1 MGLDILVFWDK
12 LIDRWETRM
21 GLLMTFV
28 FIICLYFFGLKFFE
42 VQISSTLY
50 LLVLPILILI
60 LVFITWIVSTNRL
73 FFRNS
78 RKIYV
83 GVIMIFDEEKDR
95 VVINKIVRKVI
106 AKINQSDEFNK
117 NLKLKLLPSNFCA
130 HESQINRY
138 HENFYFMYD
147 LMIRVFVESGNYES
161 IEKIVINKFSVTFR
175 RNSTSWKKRIFY
187 DTIDL
192 TKDMGLLIQSRDWDY
207 VDSNSGFDKKKYLNN
222 FHNVILYYTTF
233 YAIYSNRR
241 EVALNILTALYDNSK
256 TIVKI
261 KKREGDKVTFEL
273 APFQMAEARLA
284 TILIDLYFD
293 SAIESY
299 HKNDILKAISRLQ
312 PLKKLALAPNKR
324 FDLYIN
330 LARWNYEIGNLDK
343 AIDYTNRAK
352 SIAPNTVQVYLNLG
366 FFAILNDDI
375 KGFYENF
382 EKLHTIRSNPVIN
395 WVDVVD
401 FQYNQLEKFPSKK
414 DFFNFSIAFI
424 EYVFIDQSYRNKFEN
439 ISHAFEFNE
448 RFQCL
453 YKLGKYVLSQPY
465 TLTANNIPRKQRRKE
480 KGNKRKRRY

>member
-1 MGLDILVFWDK
+1 
-12 LIDRWETRM
+12 
-21 GLLMTFV
+21 
-28 FIICLYFFGLKFFE
+28 
-42 VQISSTLY
+42 
-50 LLVLPILILI
+50 
-60 LVFITWIVSTNRL
+60 
-73 FFRNS
+73 
-78 RKIYV
+78 
-83 GVIMIFDEEKDR
+83 
-95 VVINKIVRKVI
+95 
-106 AKINQSDEFNK
+106 
-117 NLKLKLLPSNFCA
+117 
-130 HESQINRY
+130 
-138 HENFYFMYD
+138 
-147 LMIRVFVESGNYES
+147 
-161 IEKIVINKFSVTFR
+161 
-175 RNSTSWKKRIFY
+175 
-187 DTIDL
+187 
-192 TKDMGLLIQSRDWDY
+192 
-207 VDSNSGFDKKKYLNN
+207 
-222 FHNVILYYTTF
+222 
-233 YAIYSNRR
+233 
-241 EVALNILTALYDNSK
+241 
-256 TIVKI
+256 
-261 KKREGDKVTFEL
+261 
-273 APFQMAEARLA
+273 MAEARLA